1 MIEQTKAKR
10 TDEAEQESLKLELL
24 TDEHLRCQNAR

>member
-10 TDEAEQESLKLELL
+10 TDEAEQESLKLEMLELL
-24 TDEHLRCQNAR
+24 WEG